1 MDLRWIH
8 CGTRPTGT
16 FPRIVFP
23 ARINPTRTPGRPRR
37 FPSDSWNKK
46 IPPHVRRGIPFCES
60 MCESPS
66 NATPRQRARRILR
79 QMHTVTSRSATLTGI
94 ILPVVLMFVGAY
106 FTFTAVQ
113 GNHGLFQRVQIQ
125 AEADRL
131 ADVHADLQA
140 EVSRMEV
147 LTLRLSD
154 DYLDLDLLDEQA
166 RDVLGYVRADE
177 VVLP

>member
-1 MDLRWIH
+1 
-8 CGTRPTGT
+8 
-16 FPRIVFP
+16 
-23 ARINPTRTPGRPRR
+23 
-37 FPSDSWNKK
+37 
-46 IPPHVRRGIPFCES
+46 
-60 MCESPS
+60 
-66 NATPRQRARRILR
+66 
-79 QMHTVTSRSATLTGI
+79 MHTVTSRSATLTGI

-147 LTLRLSD
+147 LTRRLSD